1 MEKIKGVWD
10 DKSSKDHKFIDAR
23 SRTESIDPNCS
34 WGISDKDI
42 VGDLVSGLPWPPRCY
57 TCTFCKREFRS
68 AQALGG
74 HMNVHRRDRARLRQM
89 TSCQSFSPSFT
100 SLIKQNPNFSPH
112 FCSKMSPSTTMLSPL
127 TLSSSTSRPSYH
139 LCRKG
144 EENVTMMK
152 SHLPGFGYCKFHG
165 FPRENEGK
173 IAVNSES
180 VRWNLESESK
190 SDALDLELRL
200 GCS

>member
-1 MEKIKGVWD
+1 MNSV
-10 DKSSKDHKFIDAR
+10 
-23 SRTESIDPNCS
+23 DPNCS

-42 VGDLVSGLPWPPRCY
+42 MGDWVSGFPWPPRSY

-100 SLIKQNPNFSPH
+100 TFLMHNPNFSPH
-112 FCSKMSPSTTMLSPL
+112 FSSNLSPSTTILSPL
-127 TLSSSTSRPSYH
+127 TSSSAQLISSSSTSRPSYRF
-139 LCRKG
+139 CRKG
-144 EENVTMMK
+144 DENLTVMK
-152 SHLPGFGYCKFHG
+152 SHIPGFGYCRFHG

-173 IAVNSES
+173 IAVNSEI

-190 SDALDLELRL
+190 SDDLDLELRL